1 MTNFEMICKNPDYS
15 HVVKK
20 AIINE
25 CAVVDNHLHLC
36 LDVNCAECQGK
47 RDKGCTCEQYVEK
60 WLDEEFRPVFEKKE
74 TTSTKDMLV
83 SEIDDDGDL
92 ILVKRR

>member
-60 WLDEEFRPVFEKKE
+60 WLDEEFRPVFKKE
-74 TTSTKDMLV
+74 VKDA
-83 SEIDDDGDL
+83 
-92 ILVKRR
+92 